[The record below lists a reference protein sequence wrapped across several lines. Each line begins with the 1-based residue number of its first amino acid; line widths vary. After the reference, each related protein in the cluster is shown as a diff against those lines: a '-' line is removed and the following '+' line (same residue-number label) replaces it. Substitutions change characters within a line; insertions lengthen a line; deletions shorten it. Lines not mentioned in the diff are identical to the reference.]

1 MPLKPTLYAPGLAS
15 GLAVCMLAFAAFS
28 TDAAAARQGK
38 RQLWGAIAYDIKT
51 GSYGYAVDRKT
62 KREAEADAFRQCGS
76 NCGLIRTFRDACAAV
91 AAKPTRT
98 SSDTGAS
105 RQIAEMKALK
115 KCGGDCA
122 VKVWACTSE
131 K

>member
-1 MPLKPTLYAPGLAS
+1 MTMRARAVALVLLA
-15 GLAVCMLAFAAFS
+15 LLIAAL
-28 TDAAAARQGK
+28 DAAAARQGK

-62 KREAEADAFRQCGS
+62 KRDAETDAFRQCGS

-115 KCGGDCA
+115 KCGSDCTIQ
-122 VKVWACTSE
+122 VWACTSE

>member
-1 MPLKPTLYAPGLAS
+1 MQRIAVVVGLI
-15 GLAVCMLAFAAFS
+15 VAFASFS
-28 TDAAAARQGK
+28 IDAAAARQGK
-38 RQLWGAIAYDIKT
+38 RQLWGAIAYSSKS

-62 KREAEADAFRQCGS
+62 RREAEADAFRQCGS
-76 NCGLIRTFRDACAAV
+76 NCELIRTFRDACAAV

-115 KCGGDCA
+115 KCGGGDCA

>member
-1 MPLKPTLYAPGLAS
+1 MRTFAIAAALLVFASLA
-15 GLAVCMLAFAAFS
+15 
-28 TDAAAARQGK
+28 TDAAGARVGK
-38 RQLWGAIAYDIKT
+38 RQLWGAIAYDTKT

-62 KREAEADAFRQCGS
+62 KRDAETDAFRQCGS

-105 RQIAEMKALK
+105 REIAEAKALK
-115 KCGGDCA
+115 KCGGGECKIA
-122 VKVWACTSE
+122 VWACTSE

>member
-1 MPLKPTLYAPGLAS
+1 MTMRA
-15 GLAVCMLAFAAFS
+15 LAVALVLLALLIAAL
-28 TDAAAARQGK
+28 DAAAARQGK

-62 KREAEADAFRQCGS
+62 KRDAETDAFRQCGS

-105 RQIAEMKALK
+105 REIAEAKALR
-115 KCGGDCA
+115 KCGDNCKIA
-122 VKVWACTSE
+122 VWACTSE

>member
-1 MPLKPTLYAPGLAS
+1 MHRITVVVGL
-15 GLAVCMLAFAAFS
+15 LVAFASFS
-28 TDAAAARQGK
+28 IDAAAARQGK
-38 RQLWGAIAYDIKT
+38 RQLWGAIAYNSKS

-62 KREAEADAFRQCGS
+62 KREAETDAFRQCGS
-76 NCGLIRTFRDACAAV
+76 NCELIRTFRDACAAV

>member
-1 MPLKPTLYAPGLAS
+1 MTVRKALTAALMLLA
-15 GLAVCMLAFAAFS
+15 LLIAAL
-28 TDAAAARQGK
+28 DAEAARYGK
-38 RQLWGAIAYDIKT
+38 RQLWGAIAYSSKT
-51 GSYGYAVDRKT
+51 GSYGYAVDLKT
-62 KREAEADAFRQCGS
+62 KRDAETEAFRQCGS
-76 NCGLIRTFRDACAAV
+76 NCDLIRTFRDACAAV

-105 RQIAEMKALK
+105 REIAEMKALK
-115 KCGGDCA
+115 KCGSDCA

>member
-1 MPLKPTLYAPGLAS
+1 MRILTAILVLLALLIIALEAS
-15 GLAVCMLAFAAFS
+15 
-28 TDAAAARQGK
+28 AARSGK
-38 RQLWGAIAYDIKT
+38 RQLWGAIAYSTKS

-62 KREAEADAFRQCGS
+62 KRDAELDAFRQCGA
-76 NCGLIRTFRDACAAV
+76 NCDLIRHFRDACAAV

-105 RQIAEMKALK
+105 REIAEMKAMK
-115 KCGGDCA
+115 KCGSDCA